1 MIYLVVQGKIK
12 EGAED
17 IYTEYLKGVAPLM
30 KEYSV
35 EVELVG
41 GGIESE
47 YQTDFHE
54 HNAIMKVADKE
65 TLEKFLGDERYL
77 EIKKK
82 YRDEAYEYL
91 HLSFFEGRPPRKM
104 D

>member
-30 KEYSV
+30 QECGV
-35 EVELVG
+35 EIVAVG
-41 GGIESE
+41 SGLESDLG
-47 YQTDFHE
+47 TKFHS

-65 TLEKFLGDERYL
+65 TLEKFLSDERYL

-82 YRDEAYEYL
+82 YRDVAYEYL
-91 HLSFFEGRPPRKM
+91 DLSFFEGRPPRKM